1 MKLSQIIEVHKKE
14 EKLFCT
20 LNAFN
25 FDIPKTFWEDKGF
38 LFANLEH
45 KLSLTKDSYYA
56 QISNQLEIAGM
67 QVDQAAQ
74 AAKDLLTKQ
83 NGKMNIKNH

>member
-25 FDIPKTFWEDKGF
+25 FDIPKTFTSKIIT
-38 LFANLEH
+38 A
-45 KLSLTKDSYYA
+45 
-56 QISNQLEIAGM
+56 
-67 QVDQAAQ
+67 
-74 AAKDLLTKQ
+74 
-83 NGKMNIKNH
+83 IKIILNN